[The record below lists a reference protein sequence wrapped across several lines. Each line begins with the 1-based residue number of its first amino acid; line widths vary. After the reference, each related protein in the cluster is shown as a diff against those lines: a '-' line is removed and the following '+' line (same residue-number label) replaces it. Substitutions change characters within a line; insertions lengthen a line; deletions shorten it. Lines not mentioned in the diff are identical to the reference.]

1 MRADF
6 RETYGARG
14 SRHVDRRSLDA
25 GRLLAV
31 GIVVKIG
38 GYRQAE
44 KRPTISSAQLTR
56 DRMAAGYLHAMCDTP
71 ALLHT
76 DKKRLSGS
84 GCPDGTLGVRA
95 DAERTHPF
103 KIRLSLLWS
112 RLENVTL
119 QRCDLRGL
127 EAQDV
132 VFEGC
137 DLSGSD
143 LSESRLRRVEFRSC
157 RLSGTTLSRSTLT
170 DVRWTDCKL
179 DRVNLRMAEGDCVWV
194 LDSNMHE
201 ADLYAAT
208 FRSSRFLRSDLSACE
223 FSQVDLHGARLQG
236 SRLDGAKGAAGLKGV
251 EVDPDQAV
259 VLAQLLLELHE
270 ISVRDDPE
278 R

>member
-1 MRADF
+1 MPSKRD
-6 RETYGARG
+6 ARDAVAPP
-14 SRHVDRRSLDA
+14 SLPEDLTRSASLD
-25 GRLLAV
+25 
-31 GIVVKIG
+31 
-38 GYRQAE
+38 
-44 KRPTISSAQLTR
+44 
-56 DRMAAGYLHAMCDTP
+56 
-71 ALLHT
+71 
-76 DKKRLSGS
+76 LSGGQEIVETLVS
-84 GCPDGTLGVRA
+84 GMALTGR
-95 DAERTHPF
+95 DAPG
-103 KIRLSLLWS
+103 LSLLWS

-270 ISVRDDPE
+270 VTVRDDPE